1 MDFCKFYGISAP
13 QLLIYNLPNSEFQ
26 NVVKPLNNVIDYVMV
41 RDLKIELEYLKGFLQ
56 NLKYEYQDPQVKRLE
71 RKLMK
76 NLNRRKVGKEIAE
89 KDKMC
94 DEEIT
99 QAEEFLK
106 TQTKSISV
114 YQVINGEEFYLTD
127 NEIKI
132 LEYYMKKQPVINR
145 YINNIEEK
153 TFSERKVFGKK
164 LDYVCVRDGSDILYR
179 VSRGINN
186 VSKDKL
192 AKKQLYRNYRNDIEL
207 LKSFIDENVHEK
219 DKGSKHS
226 KKLRHLPEYIIGKDR
241 DKIQKMI
248 DFNQSIRN
256 NCGESINIIY
266 NMYKIATSFTVEF
279 YNRTFGIDASKEEYE
294 TMFSRLTDLGLV
306 GLNLYTEEF
315 FNLFI
320 KSVTFANEEEI
331 VIAGDS
337 ELAKAIK
344 LIDRLLQTDLRIGS
358 VINA

>member
-26 NVVKPLNNVIDYVMV
+26 SVVKPLNNVIDYVMV

-56 NLKYEYQDPQVKRLE
+56 SLKYEYQDPKTKRLE
-71 RKLMK
+71 RRLMK
-76 NLNRRKVGKEIAE
+76 NLNRRKSGKEIAE
-89 KDKMC
+89 KDKMT
-94 DEEIT
+94 DEEIRE
-99 QAEEFLK
+99 AEEFLK
-106 TQTKSISV
+106 TQNKSISI
-114 YQVINGEEFYLTD
+114 YQERNGKEFYLTD

-132 LEYYMKKQPVINR
+132 LEFYMRKQPAIER

-179 VSRGINN
+179 VSRGISS

-192 AKKQLYRNYRNDIEL
+192 AKKQLYKNYRNDIEL
-207 LKSFIDENVHEK
+207 LKSFVDEEVHES
-219 DKGSKHS
+219 DKAKEDTSR
-226 KKLRHLPEYIIGKDR
+226 LRELPEYIVGEDR
-241 DKIQKMI
+241 KAMQKMV
-248 DFNQSIRN
+248 DFNQSIKSN
-256 NCGESINIIY
+256 GKDNIKIIY
-266 NMYKIATSFTVEF
+266 NMYKIATSFTVDF
-279 YNRTFGIDASKEEYE
+279 YNRTFAIDATRAEYE
-294 TMFSRLTDLGLV
+294 KMFDRLTDLGLV

-320 KSVTFANEEEI
+320 KSVTFAKEEEI

-344 LIDRLLQTDLRIGS
+344 LIDRLLQTDLRTGS
-358 VINA
+358 AINA